1 MDNEDSNEAAE
12 GAKRIASPFLTGG
25 GGLHFEENVQTSFVV
40 LMLSGGLA
48 PCIDNCA
55 IKNIHCQTKHLGYE
69 TDDLL
74 ICSESPNGSQK
85 RKLLGQ
91 VKHSIAI
98 TDNERLGEVIDAAW
112 RDFNNEKLFKK
123 GKDGDLIALIT
134 GPLSATDLNS
144 VRPMLEKA
152 RSGTSCEVFFSD
164 IKMSFLTSG
173 KTREKLNVIRG
184 HLNKAN
190 GSDLTDDEVFEFL
203 KHFHLLQYDLDIR
216 TGVNRSLINT
226 ILRNRTGADPDSL
239 WARIKVEVEHA
250 NQNAGAL
257 TRESIPS
264 EILNYFDKPRL
275 NQSPK
280 DLVLAPK
287 PTSSKRQWANDPRFR
302 SLAIACLIGQWRED
316 IEADCAIINKFLSDG
331 YASWLRDIRSIL
343 QEADSP
349 LKLKNGYWSVVNRS
363 DLWSEMCGCIFD
375 EDLDKLQ
382 NAAET
387 VLSEVAPKF
396 EIPADKRLFNFE
408 GKKKKYSDT
417 LRKGLAEA
425 LAYLGRNGDA
435 LNQCS
440 RHKPRTVALLAIRK
454 ILESEDYRLWGSLN
468 NLLPLLAEASP
479 DEFLKAIETKTTLP
493 SSPFLELFNQETG
506 GAFSQNYL
514 TGLWW
519 GLELLAW
526 EDPHL
531 IRATVLLA
539 SLSEIDPGG
548 QYSNRPEN
556 SLTEIFLPWMPQT
569 LASFDRQMIAMKTLL
584 NEHPSTLKKLLLSLL
599 PKGHGASS
607 GTYSPKFMEIGEDLK
622 RPRITN
628 AEYWKRVIE
637 IAKLAF
643 ELGEEDSLYFQKV
656 SAEIDHLPNEF
667 QDRLISFL
675 QSDDGRNLLG
685 NDLSSIWKIL
695 SSMVRRHRKYS
706 DTDWALPAERVNEL
720 DQFVQSIA
728 PDSIQE
734 LNARL
739 FKQDEF
745 DFYEEKGDWQAQ
757 RDRLQEQRNEAI
769 ENLIESEGMEAVIEF
784 SNKVEAPYRV
794 GFSLGSISSS
804 EIDARILPAQLDPK
818 LSPFA
823 DGYINARHHSAPW
836 SWVDNLDKSRWN
848 SEQLLGLCL
857 SLPFTSETWNR
868 VDDWIAS
875 SSKDYWAQVEFNPHQ
890 ADGDLLRAVDA
901 LLTVGRPLRAID
913 CLHCR
918 HFNKEALDIP
928 RTVKSLWD
936 AVNTKESAARMDQY
950 DMIQLISAL
959 QDDQNTPEEDL
970 VKIEWAYLRLLDPHS
985 GGEPKTLFRKLSSDS
1000 QFFCEILRL
1009 VYKSD
1014 RAAETSSEPDESTKM
1029 IAQNAWHLLH
1039 NWNRAPGVDE
1049 SGNLES
1055 ETFNGWVTQA
1065 IHECSSTGHLEIGL
1079 NQIGKAL
1086 FYAPAETDSSLWI
1099 AKSAALVL
1107 NHSAYK
1113 EMRSGFRC
1121 EAYNSRGC
1129 HTPSSRASMDLHDQW
1144 LAKAETVEAEGFH
1157 RFAAE
1162 LRSLS
1167 DEYKSEAETLNLE

>member
-1 MDNEDSNEAAE
+1 MENEDSNEAAE

-40 LMLSGGLA
+40 LMLSGGFA
-48 PCIDNCA
+48 PCIDNRA
-55 IKNIHCQTKHLGYE
+55 IKSIHSQTKHLGYE

-74 ICSESPNGSQK
+74 VCSESPNGSQK

-98 TDNERLGEVIDAAW
+98 TDNEKLGEVIGSAW

-134 GPLSATDLNS
+134 GPLSATDINS
-144 VRPMLEKA
+144 VRPILEKA

-164 IKMSFLTSG
+164 INKSFLTSD

-203 KHFHLLQYDLDIR
+203 QHYHLLQYDLDIR

-226 ILRNRTGADPDSL
+226 ILRNRTGTDPYSL

-264 EILNYFDKPRL
+264 EILDYFDKPRL
-275 NQSPK
+275 NQIPK
-280 DLVLAPK
+280 DLALAPK
-287 PTSSKRQWANDPRFR
+287 PTSSKRSWAQDTRFR

-316 IEADCAIINKFLSDG
+316 SEADCAIIDKFLSDG

-349 LKLKNGYWSVVNRS
+349 LKLKNGYWSVINRS
-363 DLWSEMCGCIFD
+363 DLWSEICGCIFD
-375 EDLDKLQ
+375 EDLENLQ
-382 NAAET
+382 SAAET
-387 VLSEVAPKF
+387 VLSEIDPKF
-396 EIPADKRLFNFE
+396 EIPVDKRLFNFE
-408 GKKKKYSDT
+408 GKKKEYSDT

-425 LAYLGRNGDA
+425 LAYLGRKGDA

-440 RHKPRTVALLAIRK
+440 CHKPRTVALLATRK

-526 EDPHL
+526 EDPYL

-556 SLTEIFLPWMPQT
+556 SLTEIYLPWMPQT
-569 LASFDRQMIAMKTLL
+569 LASFDRQIIAMNTLRH
-584 NEHPSTLKKLLLSLL
+584 EHPSTLKKLLLSLL

-607 GTYSPKFMEIGEDLK
+607 GTYSPKFLEISEELK
-622 RPRITN
+622 SPRITN
-628 AEYWKRVIE
+628 SEYWKRVTE
-637 IAKLAF
+637 IADLAF
-643 ELGEEDSLYFQKV
+643 ELGTTDRYYLQKFV
-656 SAEIDHLPNEF
+656 AEIDHLPIEF
-667 QDRLISFL
+667 QNRIVSFL
-675 QSDDGRNLLG
+675 HSDDAQQLF
-685 NDLSSIWKIL
+685 DDDFSSVWKVL
-695 SSMVRRHRKYS
+695 SSMVLRHRKHS
-706 DTDWALPAERVNEL
+706 DTDWALPAERVDDL
-720 DQFVQSIA
+720 DKFVQTIA
-728 PDSIQE
+728 PQSLTKLSE
-734 LNARL
+734 RL
-739 FKQDEF
+739 FRQDEF
-745 DFYEEKGDWQAQ
+745 DLYEETGDWQAQ
-757 RDRLQEQRNEAI
+757 RDKIQEQRNEAI
-769 ENLIESEGMEAVIEF
+769 KSLIETEGLEAVIEF
-784 SNKVEAPYRV
+784 SNTVEAPYRV
-794 GFSLGSISSS
+794 GFSLGSISNS
-804 EIDARILPAQLDPK
+804 EIDDAVLPVHLNEK
-818 LSPFA
+818 VSPFA
-823 DGYINARHHSAPW
+823 HGYINARHHSAPW

-868 VDDWIAS
+868 ADNWLANDSV
-875 SSKDYWAQVEFNPHQ
+875 DYWVQVEFNPHQ
-890 ADGDLLRAVDA
+890 ADGDLLPAVDA
-901 LLTVGRPLRAID
+901 LLTAGRPLRAID

-950 DMIQLISAL
+950 DIIQLISAL

-970 VKIEWAYLRLLDPHS
+970 VRIEWAYLRLLDPHS
-985 GGEPKTLFRKLSSDS
+985 GGEPKTLFRKLSSEP

-1014 RAAETSSEPDESTKM
+1014 RAIETTSEPDESTKM

-1049 SGNLES
+1049 SSNLES
-1055 ETFNGWVTQA
+1055 QTFNNWVTQA
-1065 IHECSSTGHLEIGL
+1065 INECSRTGHLEIGL
-1079 NQIGKAL
+1079 SQIGKAL
-1086 FYAPAETDSSLWI
+1086 FYAPAETNSSLWI

-1107 NHSAYK
+1107 NHPAYK

-1129 HTPSSRASMDLHDQW
+1129 HTPSSSASMDLHDQW
-1144 LAKAETVEAEGFH
+1144 LAKAESVEAEGFH

-1167 DEYKSEAETLNLE
+1167 DEYKSEAETLN